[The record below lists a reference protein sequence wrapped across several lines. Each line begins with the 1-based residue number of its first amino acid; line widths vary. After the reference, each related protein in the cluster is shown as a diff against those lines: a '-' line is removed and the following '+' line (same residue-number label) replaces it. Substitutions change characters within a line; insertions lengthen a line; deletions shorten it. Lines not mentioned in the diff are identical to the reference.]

1 MKSKF
6 TWILTLCLAF
16 FIQFSFAQEKTVSGT
31 VTSKSDQMTM
41 PGVNVVV
48 QGTSRGVQTDFN
60 GEFSIKASV
69 GERLVISIVGS
80 KPVTVVVGA
89 QNRINVQLEDDTTVL
104 ENVIVEGYNVTK
116 TKAKSNVA
124 SVTVSSKTI
133 EGRPNASF
141 IQTLQAQVSGLN
153 ITSGTGQPGGN
164 SQIIIRGTGS
174 INGKVEPLFVIDGIP
189 LNSDNFRS
197 INPDDI
203 ESVSVLKD
211 AGATSIYGNRGANGV
226 IIVKTKKGSYDSA
239 LSVKYTSTTGFSTLQ
254 KTDYNLMNSQELL
267 TTERAYGRGR
277 GFTNGPNGGPMT
289 DAQIAATVNTDW
301 TDYFFRTG
309 VTQNQVVSLAGG
321 GKNMTSFTSLGYF
334 DQQGILK
341 GSDLKRF
348 SFRSNITGKSNNDK
362 FTYSTTTSIN
372 FSRRNEANAIGT
384 GGVNQNYVLGA
395 NNSAPYISPKDYST
409 SQQLLL
415 DYQTQGGTLLLTP
428 LFLVD
433 KLKTFEN
440 RIDELK
446 GLINIDGGY
455 KITKDLSIGTA
466 LALDYTQQNSYT
478 WQSPTGFNTL
488 LFSAAATA
496 SDTENQFFERDL
508 ALSSNTRLNYNRSF
522 NEKHTINAGAY
533 IEYIKAH
540 RNAFTFTQR
549 GLNPKTTSPGAG
561 TGYIIDGPA
570 NDRNVPTVS
579 AAKQET
585 GLFSYFGTADY
596 DYDSKYG
603 FGATIRRDAS
613 SRFAD
618 DYKWGTFYSLSGR
631 WNIDKEAFM
640 QGSVINAL
648 KLRGSYGTSG
658 NQDILNGTYSALN
671 NTRELYTTG
680 VGYNGTQSFIL
691 SQLAVPD
698 LRWEKTAQANIGLD
712 FEVFKG
718 RLSGSFD
725 VYQKKTTDLFLR
737 VPLSAIN
744 EANGIN
750 ANFGALKNEGVEA
763 TLNYG
768 LFKSDKVG
776 GFNLALNFNGSY
788 NKNTILDVAGTTGV
802 IDNGTTV
809 IQEGKTIDEFF
820 LTRYQGVNP
829 ANGNLLFLNA
839 AGEITENPNVTGDRV
854 LTGKSRVPL
863 YQGGFGF
870 DSSYK
875 GFFLTTNFSYAAE
888 VYRIDFDLQGLQNP
902 TNNVGVFNVSAD
914 LLNAW
919 TVDNRVTDIPA
930 LRAANYAAQNNSD
943 RYLVDASYVR
953 LRFASFGYD
962 VPKKLLERTPFKTVK
977 AFIQGENLVTFS
989 KWRGWDAE
997 SPRTA
1002 DQYQYPT
1009 PKIFSVGLQ
1018 LEF

>member
-16 FIQFSFAQEKTVSGT
+16 FIQFSFAQEKTVSGV

-60 GEFSIKASV
+60 GAFSIKASV

-226 IIVKTKKGSYDSA
+226 IIVKTKKGSFDSA
-239 LSVKYTSTTGFSTLQ
+239 LNVKYSSTTGFSTLQ
-254 KTDYNLMNSQELL
+254 KTKYNLMNSQELL
-267 TTERAYGRGR
+267 TTERAFGRGR

-289 DAQIAATVNTDW
+289 DAQIAAAVNTDW
-301 TDYFFRTG
+301 NDYFFRTG
-309 VTQNQVVSLAGG
+309 VTQNQVLSLSAG
-321 GKNMTSFTSLGYF
+321 GKNMSSFTSLGYF

-348 SFRSNITGKSNNDK
+348 SFRSNVSGKSNNDK
-362 FTYSTTTSIN
+362 LTYSTTTSIN

-395 NNSAPYISPKDYST
+395 NNSAPYISPDDYST

-446 GLINIDGGY
+446 GLINLEGGY
-455 KITKDLSIGTA
+455 KITKDLSLGTSI
-466 LALDYTQQNSYT
+466 ALDYTQQNLYT
-478 WQSPTGFNTL
+478 WQSPTAFNSL
-488 LFSAAATA
+488 LFAGAATA
-496 SDTENQFFERDL
+496 PEFEDQLFERDV
-508 ALSSNTRLNYNRSF
+508 AITSNTRLNYNRTF

-533 IEYIKAH
+533 LEYIKSH
-540 RNAFTFTQR
+540 RNGFNFRQR

-561 TGYIIDGPA
+561 TGYILDGPT
-570 NDRNVPTVS
+570 NDRFVPTVG
-579 AAKQET
+579 AFKQET

-603 FGATIRRDAS
+603 FGATVRRDAS
-613 SRFAD
+613 SRFAGD
-618 DYKWGTFYSLSGR
+618 NRWGTFYSFSGR

-658 NQDILNGTYSALN
+658 NQDVLNGTYLALN
-671 NTRELYTTG
+671 NTRELYTTA
-680 VGYNGTQSFIL
+680 VGYNGTQSFVL

-698 LRWEKTAQANIGLD
+698 LRWEKTAQANIGVD
-712 FEVFKG
+712 FEVFNS

-725 VYQKKTTDLFLR
+725 VYQKRTTDLFIP

-744 EANGIN
+744 ATGSVNS
-750 ANFGALKNEGVEA
+750 NFGSLKNEGVEA
-763 TLNYG
+763 TLNYD
-768 LFKSDKVG
+768 LIKSNT
-776 GFNLALNFNGSY
+776 GFNLTLNFNGSY
-788 NKNTILDVAGTTGV
+788 NKNTILDIAGTTGL

-809 IQEGKTIDEFF
+809 IQEGQIIDEFF
-820 LTRYQGVNP
+820 LTKYQGVNP

-839 AGEITENPNVTGDRV
+839 AGEITENPNPTVDRV

-870 DSSYK
+870 DSTYK

-919 TVDNRVTDIPA
+919 TPDNRVTDIPS

-943 RYLVDASYVR
+943 RYLIDASYVR

-962 VPKKLLERTPFKTVK
+962 VPKKLLEKTPFKTVK

-1009 PKIFSVGLQ
+1009 PKIVSVGLQ

>member
-6 TWILTLCLAF
+6 TWIMTLCLAF

-31 VTSKSDQMTM
+31 VTSKSDKMTM

-48 QGTSRGVQTDFN
+48 QGTKRGVQTDFN
-60 GEFSIKASV
+60 GGYAIKASV
-69 GERLVISIVGS
+69 GERLVFSIVGS
-80 KPVTVVVGA
+80 KTVTVVVGG
-89 QNRINVQLEDDTTVL
+89 QSRVNVQLEDDNMVL

-124 SVTVSSKTI
+124 SVTVSAQTI

-141 IQTLQAQVSGLN
+141 IQTLQAQVAGLN

-164 SQIIIRGTGS
+164 SQVIIRGTGS

-189 LNSDNFRS
+189 LNNDNFRS

-226 IIVKTKKGSYDSA
+226 IIVKTKKGSFDSP

-254 KTDYNLMNSQELL
+254 KTDYNLMNAQELL
-267 TTERAYGRGR
+267 TTERAFGRGR
-277 GFTNGPNGGPMT
+277 GFTRGPNGGPMT
-289 DAQIAATVNTDW
+289 DAQIAAAPNTNW
-301 TDYFFRTG
+301 NKYFFRTG
-309 VTQNQVVSLAGG
+309 VTQNHVVSLSGG
-321 GKNMTSFTSLGYF
+321 GKNSTAFTSLGYF

-341 GSDLKRF
+341 GTDLKRF
-348 SFRSNITGKSNNDK
+348 SFRSNLTGKSNNDK
-362 FTYSTTTSIN
+362 FAYATTTSIN
-372 FSRRNEANAIGT
+372 FSRRNEANSIGT

-395 NNSAPYISPKDYST
+395 NNSAPYISPNEYST
-409 SQQLLL
+409 SQQLLA
-415 DYQTQGGTLLLTP
+415 DYNAQGGTLLLTP
-428 LFLVD
+428 LFLID
-433 KLKTFEN
+433 KLKQFEN
-440 RIDELK
+440 RLDELK
-446 GLINIDGGY
+446 GLINLDGSY
-455 KITKDLSIGTA
+455 KITNDLTLGTA
-466 LALDYTQQNSYT
+466 LSLDYTQENSYT

-488 LFSAAATA
+488 LFPATA
-496 SDTENQFFERDL
+496 FAQDSENQFFSRDL
-508 ALSSNTRLNYNRSF
+508 ALSSTTRLNYSRSF

-533 IEYIKAH
+533 LEYIKSN

-561 TGYIIDGPA
+561 TGYILDGTTD
-570 NDRNVPTVS
+570 DRNVPLVS
-579 AAKQET
+579 ASKAIT
-585 GLFSYFGTADY
+585 GLFSYFATLDY

-603 FGATIRRDAS
+603 FGATVRRDAS
-613 SRFAD
+613 SRFD
-618 DYKWGTFYSLSGR
+618 KDYRWGTFYSLSGR

-640 QGSVINAL
+640 QGSVFSGL

-658 NQDILNGTYSALN
+658 NQDIINAVYGALN
-671 NTRELYTTG
+671 NTRELYASAT
-680 VGYNGTQSFIL
+680 GYNGSQSFVL
-691 SQLAVPD
+691 NRLGVPD
-698 LRWEKTAQANIGLD
+698 LQWETTAQANVGVD
-712 FEVFKG
+712 FEVFKS
-718 RLSGSFD
+718 RLRGSFD
-725 VYQKKTTDLFLR
+725 VYRKKTTDLFLG
-737 VPLSAIN
+737 VPLSSINAITAIN
-744 EANGIN
+744 K
-750 ANFGALKNEGVEA
+750 NFGSLKNEGVEA
-763 TLNYG
+763 TLNYDLIKAKDLG
-768 LFKSDKVG
+768 DFTMT
-776 GFNLALNFNGSY
+776 LNFNGSY

-809 IQEGKTIDEFF
+809 IQEGRTIDEFF
-820 LTRYQGVNP
+820 LTRYAGVNP
-829 ANGNLLFLNA
+829 ANGNLLFLTA
-839 AGEITENPNVTGDRV
+839 AGQVTENPNITGDRV
-854 LTGKSRVPL
+854 LTGKSRIPL

-870 DSSYK
+870 NTKYK
-875 GFFLTTNFSYAAE
+875 GFYFDTNFSFAAE

-902 TNNVGVFNVSAD
+902 TNNIGVFNVSAD

-919 TVDNRVTDIPA
+919 TPTNRVTDIPS
-930 LRAANYAAQNNSD
+930 LRATNYAAQNNSD

-962 VPKKLLERTPFKTVK
+962 VPKKLIEKTPFKSVRM
-977 AFIQGENLVTFS
+977 FVQGENLVTFS

-1009 PKIFSVGLQ
+1009 PKIYSVGLQ

>member
-6 TWILTLCLAF
+6 TWIMTLCLAF

-31 VTSKSDQMTM
+31 VTSKADQMTM

-48 QGTSRGVQTDFN
+48 QGTKRGVQTDFN
-60 GEFSIKASV
+60 GGYAIKASV
-69 GERLVISIVGS
+69 GERLVFSIVGS
-80 KPVTVVVGA
+80 KTVTVVVGG
-89 QNRINVQLEDDTTVL
+89 QTRVNVQLEDDNMVL

-124 SVTVSSKTI
+124 SVTVSAQTI

-141 IQTLQAQVSGLN
+141 IQTLQAQVAGLN

-164 SQIIIRGTGS
+164 SQVIIRGTGS

-189 LNSDNFRS
+189 LNNDNFRS

-226 IIVKTKKGSYDSA
+226 IIVKTKKGNFDSP

-254 KTDYNLMNSQELL
+254 KTDYNLMNAQELL
-267 TTERAYGRGR
+267 TTERAFGRGR
-277 GFTNGPNGGPMT
+277 GFTRGPGGGPMT
-289 DAQIAATVNTDW
+289 DAQIAAAPNTNW
-301 TDYFFRTG
+301 NKYFFRTG
-309 VTQNQVVSLAGG
+309 VTQNHVVSISGG
-321 GKNMTSFTSLGYF
+321 GKNATSFTSLGYF

-348 SFRSNITGKSNNDK
+348 SFRNNLTGKSNNDK
-362 FTYSTTTSIN
+362 FAYATTTSLN

-395 NNSAPYISPKDYST
+395 NNSAPYISPNEYST
-409 SQQLLL
+409 SQQLLA
-415 DYQTQGGTLLLTP
+415 DYNAQGGTLLLTP
-428 LFLVD
+428 LFLID
-433 KLKTFEN
+433 KLKTFQN
-440 RIDELK
+440 RLDELK
-446 GLINIDGGY
+446 GLVNLDGSY
-455 KITKDLSIGTA
+455 KITRDLTLGTA
-466 LALDYTQQNSYT
+466 LGLDYTQGNSYT
-478 WQSPTGFNTL
+478 WQSPTAFNTL

-496 SDTENQFFERDL
+496 PDTENQFFERDL
-508 ALSSNTRLNYNRSF
+508 ALSSTTRLNFNRSF

-533 IEYIKAH
+533 LEYIKSN

-561 TGYIIDGPA
+561 TGYILDGPA
-570 NDRNVPTVS
+570 DDRNVPTVS
-579 AAKQET
+579 ASRAVT
-585 GLFSYFGTADY
+585 GLLSYFGNVDY

-603 FGATIRRDAS
+603 FGASIRRDAS
-613 SRFAD
+613 SRFAE
-618 DYKWGTFYSLSGR
+618 DYRWGTFYSLSGR

-640 QGSVINAL
+640 QGSVFNGL

-658 NQDILNGTYSALN
+658 NQDISNGVYLALN

-680 VGYNGTQSFIL
+680 TGYNGTQSFIL

-698 LRWEKTAQANIGLD
+698 LQWETTAQANVGVD
-712 FEVFKG
+712 FEIFKS
-718 RLSGSFD
+718 RLRGSFD
-725 VYQKKTTDLFLR
+725 VYRKKTTDLFLS
-737 VPLSAIN
+737 VPLSGVNATT
-744 EANGIN
+744 GISK
-750 ANFGALKNEGVEA
+750 NFGALKNEGVEA
-763 TLNYG
+763 TLNYD
-768 LFKSDKVG
+768 LFKADKAG
-776 GFNLALNFNGSY
+776 DFNMTLNFNGSY

-802 IDNGTTV
+802 IDNTTTV
-809 IQEGKTIDEFF
+809 IQEGRTIDEFF
-820 LTRYQGVNP
+820 LTRYAGVNP
-829 ANGNLLFLNA
+829 ANGNLLFLTA
-839 AGEITENPNVTGDRV
+839 SGQVTENPNITGDRV
-854 LTGKSRVPL
+854 LTGKSRIPL

-870 DSSYK
+870 NTKYK
-875 GFFLTTNFSYAAE
+875 GFYFDTNFSFAAE

-902 TNNVGVFNVSAD
+902 TNNIGVFNVSAD

-919 TVDNRVTDIPA
+919 TPTNRVTDIPSLKA
-930 LRAANYAAQNNSD
+930 TNYAAQNNSD

-962 VPKKLLERTPFKTVK
+962 VPKKQIEKTPFKSVRI
-977 AFIQGENLVTFS
+977 FVQGENLVTFT

-1009 PKIFSVGLQ
+1009 PKLFSVGLQ

>member
-6 TWILTLCLAF
+6 TWIMTLCLAF

-48 QGTSRGVQTDFN
+48 QGTKRGVQTDFN
-60 GEFSIKASV
+60 GGYAIKASV
-69 GERLVISIVGS
+69 GERLVFSIVGS
-80 KPVTVVVGA
+80 KAVTVVVGG
-89 QNRINVQLEDDTTVL
+89 QNRVNVQLEDDNTVL

-124 SVTVSSKTI
+124 SVTVSAQTI

-141 IQTLQAQVSGLN
+141 IQTLQAQVAGLN

-164 SQIIIRGTGS
+164 SQVIIRGTGS

-189 LNSDNFRS
+189 LNNDNFRS

-226 IIVKTKKGSYDSA
+226 IIVKTKKGSFDSP
-239 LSVKYTSTTGFSTLQ
+239 LSIKYTSTTGFSTLQ
-254 KTDYNLMNSQELL
+254 KTDYNLMNAQQLL
-267 TTERAYGRGR
+267 TTERAFGRGR
-277 GFTNGPNGGPMT
+277 GFTRGPNGGPMT
-289 DAQIAATVNTDW
+289 DAQIAASPNTNW
-301 TDYFFRTG
+301 NKYFFRTG
-309 VTQNQVVSLAGG
+309 VTQNHVVSLSGG
-321 GKNMTSFTSLGYF
+321 GKNSTSFTSLGYF

-348 SFRSNITGKSNNDK
+348 SFRSNLTGKSNNDK
-362 FTYSTTTSIN
+362 FAYATTTSIN

-395 NNSAPYISPKDYST
+395 NNSAPYISPNEYST
-409 SQQLLL
+409 SQQLLA
-415 DYQTQGGTLLLTP
+415 DYNAQGGTLLLTP
-428 LFLVD
+428 LFLID
-433 KLKTFEN
+433 KLKQFEN
-440 RIDELK
+440 RLDELK
-446 GLINIDGGY
+446 GLINLDGSY
-455 KITKDLSIGTA
+455 KITSDLSLGTA
-466 LALDYTQQNSYT
+466 LSLDYTQENSYT
-478 WQSPTGFNTL
+478 WQSPVGFNTL
-488 LFSAAATA
+488 LFPATA
-496 SDTENQFFERDL
+496 FAQDSENQFFSRDL
-508 ALSSNTRLNYNRSF
+508 ALSSTTRLNYSRSF
-522 NEKHTINAGAY
+522 KEKHTVNAGAY
-533 IEYIKAH
+533 IEYIKSN

-561 TGYIIDGPA
+561 TGYILDGTTD
-570 NDRNVPTVS
+570 DRNVPLVS
-579 AAKQET
+579 ASKAIT
-585 GLFSYFGTADY
+585 GLFSYFGTLDY

-613 SRFAD
+613 SRFD
-618 DYKWGTFYSLSGR
+618 KDYRWGTFYSVSGR

-640 QGSVINAL
+640 QGSVFKEL

-658 NQDILNGTYSALN
+658 NQDIVNAVYGGLN
-671 NTRELYTTG
+671 NTRELYASAT
-680 VGYNGTQSFIL
+680 GYNGSQSFIL
-691 SQLAVPD
+691 NRLGVPD
-698 LRWEKTAQANIGLD
+698 LQWETTAQANIGVD
-712 FEVFKG
+712 FEVFKS
-718 RLSGSFD
+718 RLRGSFD
-725 VYQKKTTDLFLR
+725 VYRKKTTDLFLG
-737 VPLSAIN
+737 VPLSSINAITAIN
-744 EANGIN
+744 K
-750 ANFGALKNEGVEA
+750 NFGALKNEGVEA
-763 TLNYG
+763 TLNYDLIKAKELG
-768 LFKSDKVG
+768 DFTMT
-776 GFNLALNFNGSY
+776 LNFNGSY

-802 IDNGTTV
+802 IDQGTTV
-809 IQEGKTIDEFF
+809 IQEGRTIDEFF
-820 LTRYQGVNP
+820 LTRYAGVNP
-829 ANGNLLFLNA
+829 ANGNLLFLTA
-839 AGEITENPNVTGDRV
+839 TGQVTETPNITGDRV
-854 LTGKSRVPL
+854 LTGKSRIPL

-870 DSSYK
+870 NTKYK
-875 GFFLTTNFSYAAE
+875 GFYFDTNFSFAAE

-902 TNNVGVFNVSAD
+902 TNNIGVFNVSAD

-919 TVDNRVTDIPA
+919 TPTNRVTDIPS
-930 LRAANYAAQNNSD
+930 LRATNYAAQNNSD

-962 VPKKLLERTPFKTVK
+962 VPKKQIEKTPFKSVRI
-977 AFIQGENLVTFS
+977 FVQGENLVTFT

-1009 PKIFSVGLQ
+1009 PKLFSVGLQ

>member
-80 KPVTVVVGA
+80 KPVTIVVGA

-226 IIVKTKKGSYDSA
+226 IIVKTRKGNFDSA
-239 LSVKYTSTTGFSTLQ
+239 LGIKYSSTTGFSTLQ
-254 KTDYNLMNSQELL
+254 KTKYNLMNSQELL

-277 GFTNGPNGGPMT
+277 GFTTGPNGGPMT
-289 DAQIAATVNTDW
+289 DAQIAAAPNTDW
-301 TDYFFRTG
+301 NDYFFRTG
-309 VTQNQVVSLAGG
+309 VTQNHVLSLSAG

-348 SFRSNITGKSNNDK
+348 SFRSNISGKSNNEK
-362 FTYSTTTSIN
+362 LTYSTTTSIN

-395 NNSAPYISPKDYST
+395 NNSAPYITPSEYST
-409 SQQLLL
+409 SAQLFA
-415 DYQTQGGTLLLTP
+415 DYGTQGGTLLLTP
-428 LFLVD
+428 LFLID

-446 GLINIDGGY
+446 GLINIEGGY
-455 KITKDLSIGTA
+455 KITKDLSIGTSV
-466 LALDYTQQNSYT
+466 ALDYTQQNLYT
-478 WQSPTGFNTL
+478 WQSPSAFNSL
-488 LFSAAATA
+488 LFAGAATA
-496 SDTENQFFERDL
+496 PEFEDQLFERD
-508 ALSSNTRLNYNRSF
+508 AAITSNTRLNYNRTF
-522 NEKHTINAGAY
+522 NEKHTVNAGAY
-533 IEYIKAH
+533 VEYIKAH
-540 RNAFTFTQR
+540 RNGFNFRQR

-561 TGYIIDGPA
+561 TGYILDGPV
-570 NDRNVPTVS
+570 NDRFVPTVG
-579 AAKQET
+579 AFKQET

-613 SRFAD
+613 SRFAGD
-618 DYKWGTFYSLSGR
+618 NRWGTFYSLSGR

-658 NQDILNGTYSALN
+658 NQDVLNGTYLALN

-698 LRWEKTAQANIGLD
+698 LRWETTAQANIGLD
-712 FEVFKG
+712 FEIFQS

-725 VYQKKTTDLFLR
+725 VYRKKTTDLFIP
-737 VPLSAIN
+737 VPLSAVN
-744 EANGIN
+744 ATGTIN
-750 ANFGALKNEGVEA
+750 ANFGALENKGVEA
-763 TLNYG
+763 TLNYD
-768 LFKSDKVG
+768 LIKSAN
-776 GFNLALNFNGSY
+776 GFNLTLNFNGAY
-788 NKNTILDVAGTTGV
+788 NKNTILDIAGTTGL

-809 IQEGKTIDEFF
+809 IQEGVTIDEFF

-839 AGEITENPNVTGDRV
+839 AGEITENPNPTVDRV
-854 LTGKSRVPL
+854 LTGKSRIPL

-902 TNNVGVFNVSAD
+902 TNNVGVFNISAD

-919 TVDNRVTDIPA
+919 TADNRVTDIPA

-962 VPKKLLERTPFKTVK
+962 VPKKLLDKTPFKTVK
-977 AFIQGENLVTFS
+977 AFVQGENLVTFS

-1009 PKIFSVGLQ
+1009 PKIVSVGLQ